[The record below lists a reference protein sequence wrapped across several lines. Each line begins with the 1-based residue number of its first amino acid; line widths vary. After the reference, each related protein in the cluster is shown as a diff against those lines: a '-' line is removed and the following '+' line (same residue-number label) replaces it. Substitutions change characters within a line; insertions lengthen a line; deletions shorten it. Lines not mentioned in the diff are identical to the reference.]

1 VERDVPKAGDI
12 IVTREA
18 ANPHDHYA
26 VREFP
31 RVAQVSYR
39 SFEIA
44 LDVATRFARAAG
56 SNAWHEENGRFTL
69 IESRAAANTA

>member
-12 IVTREA
+12 IVTRDA
-18 ANPHDHYA
+18 GNPHDHYA

-31 RVAQVSYR
+31 GVAQVSYR